1 MSNPIDE
8 HDPEVLE
15 TRAIDDVL
23 VKYKHFLPWVSHDG
37 ARPAVYDAKRSTE
50 RMKATLPLIDAITA
64 RWVEMRD
71 VMPPLPLTLIALRRG
86 LQRHDLGLY
95 DAEVAWLLHTL
106 QTRLGGADG
115 HWQWDENDGALH

>member
-1 MSNPIDE
+1 MNDDLDE
-8 HDPEVLE
+8 DSPEAQE

-23 VKYKHFLPWVSHDG
+23 VKFRHFLPWVSHDG
-37 ARPAVYDAKRSTE
+37 SRPAAYDAKRSAE
-50 RMKATLPLIDAITA
+50 RAKATMPLIDAIAA

-106 QTRLGGADG
+106 QTRLGASDG
-115 HWQWDENDGALH
+115 HWQWEENGGALH